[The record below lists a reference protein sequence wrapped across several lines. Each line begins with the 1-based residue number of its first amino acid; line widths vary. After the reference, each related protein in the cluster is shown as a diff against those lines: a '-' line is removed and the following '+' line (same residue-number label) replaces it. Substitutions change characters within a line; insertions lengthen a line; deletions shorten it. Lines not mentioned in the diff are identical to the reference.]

1 MAALEGELVALW
13 RSRFGADPPD
23 WARNVDLQNVDG
35 QVEKCRQRVEA
46 LKRQLEKELFL
57 LEWLEGVQC
66 RKRGEATET
75 HQEALPL
82 STTVPPPREGTLAF
96 VVGRPSPS
104 PTKRIRLTHS
114 DSSLSSPGHFERK
127 RQVDSSDELLA
138 KRLSNRRQAH
148 KSWSVS
154 GFDTVLKQGNSPPG
168 GESQTSEGRR
178 RSLSD
183 SAVPPESRKAQK
195 ASQAAMS
202 DKERTLSPI
211 PDVVLPVSTAST
223 NSPSDSSSLCESPF
237 SRGQVSPCSSPA
249 ALSPGRLSGGDEDRR
264 NSNSTILHESESDED
279 DEDDDDELL
288 ASVDTVVP
296 RRRDSDTAVLD
307 AYENSSSVGR
317 GKRRTLV
324 KKNDRRSSSM
334 EEGGEKTPTDS
345 LSGVPPE
352 EPDILEQGITSLM
365 ASRARLGSDALQIS
379 DAGLVMN
386 QEASLLQDDDN
397 DDSQS
402 ADDSMGEGERGETN
416 SVNDLEMSGDHSSYG
431 GHHSYSDLA
440 EATITYILRDTI
452 FAGSNN
458 SRSNSVS
465 SLPGRDGSSASPDSY
480 SSKHGV
486 NLRPNSHRRRSH
498 KRSARVMENA
508 FSEEDLQDEEKIAQ
522 MLQEIQDNS
531 SFSSHS
537 PRSPSPSSE
546 FSSNPAS
553 PTHSSDF
560 FCDPSLSVS
569 LLSTLSEF

>member
-1 MAALEGELVALW
+1 MAAQEEMEDELVALW

-23 WARNVDLQNVDG
+23 WARNVDLHNVDG

-57 LEWLEGVQC
+57 LEWLDGVRC

-82 STTVPPPREGTLAF
+82 SNCPTTVPPPREGTLAF

-127 RQVDSSDELLA
+127 RQVDSSDVLLA
-138 KRLSNRRQAH
+138 KRVSNRRQGH
-148 KSWSVS
+148 KFWSVS
-154 GFDTVLKQGNSPPG
+154 GFDTVLKQEKSSLGD
-168 GESQTSEGRR
+168 ESKTSEVRR

-183 SAVPPESRKAQK
+183 SAVPAESRNTKTV
-195 ASQAAMS
+195 SQAIMS
-202 DKERTLSPI
+202 DKERNLSPI

-223 NSPSDSSSLCESPF
+223 NSPGDTSSPCESPF

-249 ALSPGRLSGGDEDRR
+249 ALSPGRLSGGEEDRR
-264 NSNSTILHESESDED
+264 NSSSTILHESES
-279 DEDDDDELL
+279 DDELL

-307 AYENSSSVGR
+307 AYESSGVGR

-324 KKNDRRSSSM
+324 RKGDRRSGST

-345 LSGVPPE
+345 LSGPPE
-352 EPDILEQGITSLM
+352 EADDPEQGITSLM
-365 ASRARLGSDALQIS
+365 ATRARLDSAVLRIS
-379 DAGLVMN
+379 EAGRVLN
-386 QEASLLQDDDN
+386 QEALLQDDD
-397 DDSQS
+397 DDSSQS
-402 ADDSMGEGERGETN
+402 ADDSLGEGERGETN
-416 SVNDLEMSGDHSSYG
+416 SVNDLEISADHSSSFV
-431 GHHSYSDLA
+431 GHHSFSNLA

-480 SSKHGV
+480 SSRHGV

-522 MLQEIQDNS
+522 MLAEIQDNS

-537 PRSPSPSSE
+537 PRSPSPCSE

-553 PTHSSDF
+553 PTHSSNF
-560 FCDPSLSVS
+560 FSDPSLSVS
-569 LLSTLSEF
+569 LLIINVYSS

>member
-1 MAALEGELVALW
+1 MAALEEIEDELVALW

-57 LEWLEGVQC
+57 LEWLEGVRC

-114 DSSLSSPGHFERK
+114 DSSLSSPGHLERK

-148 KSWSVS
+148 KSWSIS
-154 GFDTVLKQGNSPPG
+154 GFDTVLKQGNSSPG

-183 SAVPPESRKAQK
+183 SAVPSESRKAKK
-195 ASQAAMS
+195 ASQATMS

-211 PDVVLPVSTAST
+211 PDVVLPICTAST
-223 NSPSDSSSLCESPF
+223 NSPSDSSSPCESPF
-237 SRGQVSPCSSPA
+237 SRGQLSPCSSPA
-249 ALSPGRLSGGDEDRR
+249 ALSPGRLSGEEDRR
-264 NSNSTILHESESDED
+264 NSNSTILHESESE
-279 DEDDDDELL
+279 DELL
-288 ASVDTVVP
+288 ASVDTVVSP
-296 RRRDSDTAVLD
+296 DSDTAVLD
-307 AYENSSSVGR
+307 TYENSGGIGR

-324 KKNDRRSSSM
+324 RKNDRRSGSI
-334 EEGGEKTPTDS
+334 EEGDKTPTDS
-345 LSGVPPE
+345 LSEIPPE
-352 EPDILEQGITSLM
+352 EPDVLEQGITSLM

-386 QEASLLQDDDN
+386 QLLQDDDN

-402 ADDSMGEGERGETN
+402 ADDSIGEGERAETS
-416 SVNDLEMSGDHSSYG
+416 SVNDLEISGDHSSFG
-431 GHHSYSDLA
+431 GHHFSDLA

-452 FAGSNN
+452 FAGSNS

-465 SLPGRDGSSASPDSY
+465 SLPGRDGSSTSPDSY

-508 FSEEDLQDEEKIAQ
+508 FSEEDLNQDDEKIAQ
-522 MLQEIQDNS
+522 MLQEIRDNS

-553 PTHSSDF
+553 PTHSSNF
-560 FCDPSLSVS
+560 FSDPSLSVS
-569 LLSTLSEF
+569 LS